1 MTCIHLSYKNFF
13 HINIHYWLHI
23 IPPKMKVDES
33 TLDLQVASSQPQWF
47 LSSSD
52 GLVQTASFM
61 QQHFTLSRAPAHL
74 FFSQLW
80 SLTRWFE
87 PVTEELWLHLGC
99 HFLHFMHVHKA
110 LSSKMWLLLKECWI
124 RTTVACVHKDRES
137 CSQHIH
143 LLQKACEDRLTAPH
157 SKYWPTHSF
166 PMQWASLH

>member
-1 MTCIHLSYKNFF
+1 MACIHLSYKNFF

-23 IPPKMKVDES
+23 ILPKMKVDES
-33 TLDLQVASSQPQWF
+33 ILDLQVASSQPKWF
-47 LSSSD
+47 FFFRWASSNCIIHAAAFYTEQSTSPF
-52 GLVQTASFM
+52 V
-61 QQHFTLSRAPAHL
+61 
-74 FFSQLW
+74 FSQLW
-80 SLTRWFE
+80 SLTRWFK

-110 LSSKMWLLLKECWI
+110 LSSKMWLSLKDCWI

-143 LLQKACEDRLTAPH
+143 SLQKACEDRLTAPH